1 MSQAFTLTVSPEG
14 IAELKFDLPNE
25 KVNKFSPA
33 VLDELDKIL
42 DKAAKDSSIKLLML
56 TSGKEQVFI
65 AGADLH
71 SFEPV
76 FEDPSQAKTIIGKG
90 HSTFDKLAALPYP
103 TVAVIQGP
111 CLGGGLEYALS
122 CKYRIVSDHP
132 KTSLG
137 LPETQLGIIPGW
149 GGSQRLPRLVGLR
162 TGLEMILSGKTL
174 NAAKAYKSKLAD
186 AIAPAEFLN
195 EYVAK
200 FTKQL
205 LDPKSAGK
213 VKERQKERSLQDK
226 LLENNPIGRALLY
239 YQSEKAVK
247 EKTKGRYPAPLI
259 ALNLIKN
266 TFSLPLQEG
275 LKKELDCFLNEIPTG
290 FFLAKDL
297 IRLFFTQE
305 ALKKETGAP
314 QGTPVRTINEAAVIG
329 AGTMGSSLGWLFA
342 DHDIMTRLKDI
353 SWEIVGKGM
362 ALARAQFKKGLK
374 ARKLTSCQFN
384 RRFQLL
390 NGNVDYTGFQ
400 HVDFVL
406 EAATEN
412 LDLKRKIFAEIES
425 QVKKE
430 TIIASN
436 TSSLTIDAMAESL
449 KYPERFVGMHFFNP
463 VAKMPLV
470 EVVAGK
476 HTSPEA
482 VATTV
487 ALCRRLGKTPVV
499 VKDCPGFLVN
509 RIFLPGANEA
519 IRMLEEGYTMEELDY
534 ALLHFGMPMGP
545 FLLADEVGND
555 VIQKVGE
562 VFERA
567 YGERMHPSML
577 GKLLVEN
584 HLYGKKVGK
593 GFYIYEGEKRKVNP
607 EIAVLINGLN
617 LKKEDRP
624 KEEILPRF
632 LYGMINEAARCLD
645 EKIVEKAAYLDL
657 ALIMG
662 MGFPPFQGGL
672 LAYADRI
679 GTKQIVETLERLKAK
694 HGMRFEPCNLLRKMA
709 ERNEKFL
716 EN

>member
-14 IAELKFDLPNE
+14 VAELKFDLPNE
-25 KVNKFSPA
+25 KVNKFTPEILA
-33 VLDELDKIL
+33 ELDQIL
-42 DKAAKDSSIKLLML
+42 DKAAQNSSIKLLKL
-56 TSGKEQVFI
+56 SSGKEQVFI

-76 FEDPSQAKTIIGKG
+76 FEKPDMAKQIIEKG
-90 HSTFDKLAALPYP
+90 HSTFDKLAALPFP
-103 TVAVIQGP
+103 TVAIIQGP
-111 CLGGGLEYALS
+111 CLGGGLECALS
-122 CKYRIVSDHP
+122 CTYRLVSDHP
-132 KTSLG
+132 KTNLG

-149 GGSQRLPRLVGLR
+149 GGTQRLPRLVGLQKA
-162 TGLEMILSGKTL
+162 LEMILGGKTL
-174 NAAKAYKSKLAD
+174 NAVKAYKAKLAD
-186 AIAPAEFLN
+186 AIAPWEFLDQ
-195 EYVAK
+195 YVDRFVNKLLNDSEAK
-200 FTKQL
+200 KIQA
-205 LDPKSAGK
+205 KR
-213 VKERQKERSLQDK
+213 KEKPWMQK
-226 LLENNPIGRALLY
+226 LLEDNPVGRALVYFL
-239 YQSEKAVK
+239 SEKAVK
-247 EKTKGRYPAPLI
+247 DKTKGRYPAPEI
-259 ALNLIKN
+259 ALKLIKE
-266 TFSLPLQEG
+266 TYTLPLNEG
-275 LKKELDCFLNEIPTG
+275 LKKELNMFLKEIPTG

-314 QGTPVRTINEAAVIG
+314 PGTPVRNIREAAIIG

-342 DHDIMTRLKDI
+342 DKEIMTRMKDI

-362 ALARAQFKKGLK
+362 AMARAQFKKGLK
-374 ARKLTSCQFN
+374 ARKLTCSQCDL
-384 RRFQLL
+384 RFQLL
-390 NGNVDYTGFQ
+390 NGTVDYTGFQ

-412 LDLKRKIFAEIES
+412 LDLKRQLFAEIEG

-476 HTSPEA
+476 HTSPET

-487 ALCRRLGKTPVV
+487 ALCRKLGKTPVV

-519 IRMLEEGYTMEELDY
+519 LRMLEEGYSMDELNS
-534 ALLHFGMPMGP
+534 ALLQFGMPMGP
-545 FLLADEVGND
+545 FILADEVGND
-555 VIQKVGE
+555 VVQKVGE

-567 YGERMHPSML
+567 YGERMHPPML

-584 HLYGKKVGK
+584 KLYGKKSGK
-593 GFYIYEGEKRKVNP
+593 GFYIYEGEKMRVNP
-607 EIAVLINGLN
+607 QIAVLIDGLN
-617 LKKEDRP
+617 LKTPEHP

-632 LYGMINEAARCLD
+632 LYAMINEAARCLD
-645 EKIVEKAAYLDL
+645 EKIIEKASYLDL
-657 ALIMG
+657 SLIMG

-679 GTKQIVETLERLKAK
+679 GSQKIVETLDRFKEKL
-694 HGMRFEPCNLLRKMA
+694 GMRFEPCNLLRKMA
-709 ERNEKFL
+709 QHNDKFL
-716 EN
+716 QS

>member
-14 IAELKFDLPNE
+14 VAELKFDLPNE
-25 KVNKFSPA
+25 KVNKFTPEILA
-33 VLDELDKIL
+33 ELDQIL
-42 DKAAKDSSIKLLML
+42 DKAAQNSSIKLLKL

-76 FEDPSQAKTIIGKG
+76 FEKPDMAKQIIEKG
-90 HSTFDKLAALPYP
+90 HSTFDKLASLPFP
-103 TVAVIQGP
+103 TVAIIQGP
-111 CLGGGLEYALS
+111 CLGGGLECALS
-122 CKYRIVSDHP
+122 CTFRLVSDHP

-137 LPETQLGIIPGW
+137 LPETQLSIIPGW
-149 GGSQRLPRLVGLR
+149 GGTQRLPRLVGLQK
-162 TGLEMILSGKTL
+162 GLEMILTGKTL
-174 NAAKAYKSKLAD
+174 NAVKAYKAKLAD
-186 AIAPAEFLN
+186 AIAPWEFLDQ
-195 EYVAK
+195 YVDR
-200 FTKQL
+200 F
-205 LDPKSAGK
+205 
-213 VKERQKERSLQDK
+213 VNK
-226 LLENNPIGRALLY
+226 LLNDREAKKIQEKRKEKPWMQRLLEDNPVGRALVY

-247 EKTKGRYPAPLI
+247 DKTKGRYPAPEI
-259 ALNLIKN
+259 ALKLIKD
-266 TFSLPLQEG
+266 TYTLPLNEG
-275 LKKELDCFLNEIPTG
+275 LKKELNMFLKEIPTG

-314 QGTPVRTINEAAVIG
+314 PGTPVRNIQEAAIIG

-342 DHDIMTRLKDI
+342 DKEIMTRMKDI

-362 ALARAQFKKGLK
+362 AMARAQFKKGLK
-374 ARKLTSCQFN
+374 ARKLTCSQCDL
-384 RRFQLL
+384 RFQLL
-390 NGNVDYTGFQ
+390 NGTVDYTGFQ

-412 LDLKRKIFAEIES
+412 LDLKCQLFAEIEG
-425 QVKKE
+425 QVRKE

-476 HTSPEA
+476 HTSPET

-487 ALCRRLGKTPVV
+487 ALCRKLGKTPVV

-519 IRMLEEGYTMEELDY
+519 LRMLEEGYSMEELNS
-534 ALLHFGMPMGP
+534 ALLQFGMPMGP
-545 FLLADEVGND
+545 FILADEVGND
-555 VIQKVGE
+555 VVQKVGE

-567 YGERMHPSML
+567 YGERMHPPML

-584 HLYGKKVGK
+584 KLYGKKSGK
-593 GFYIYEGEKRKVNP
+593 GFYIYEGEKMRINP
-607 EIAVLINGLN
+607 QIAVLIDGLN
-617 LKKEDRP
+617 LKTPEHP

-632 LYGMINEAARCLD
+632 LYAMINEAARCLD
-645 EKIVEKAAYLDL
+645 EKIVEKASYLDL
-657 ALIMG
+657 SLIMG

-679 GTKQIVETLERLKAK
+679 GSQKIVETLDRFKEKL
-694 HGMRFEPCNLLRKMA
+694 GMRFEPCNLLRKMA
-709 ERNEKFL
+709 QHNDKFL
-716 EN
+716 QS